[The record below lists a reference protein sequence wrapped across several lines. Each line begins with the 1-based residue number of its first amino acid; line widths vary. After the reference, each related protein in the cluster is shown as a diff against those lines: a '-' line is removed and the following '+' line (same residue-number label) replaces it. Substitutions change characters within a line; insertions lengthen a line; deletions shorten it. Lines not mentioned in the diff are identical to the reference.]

1 MKAGWAGNL
10 REQGSLAM
18 SIFASILF
26 ALAAVAAAATIWK
39 TTLTALPSLRAL
51 RRALAEEEAGHVIR
65 VTTLDTRTAMPRNK
79 VRRHPQP
86 KPVTHRLHHYPHRT
100 QVA

>member
-1 MKAGWAGNL
+1 
-10 REQGSLAM
+10 M
-18 SIFASILF
+18 SIFASIIF
-26 ALAAVAAAATIWK
+26 GLAAVTAVATIWK

-65 VTTLDTRTAMPRNK
+65 VTTLNTRTAMPRRSGNK